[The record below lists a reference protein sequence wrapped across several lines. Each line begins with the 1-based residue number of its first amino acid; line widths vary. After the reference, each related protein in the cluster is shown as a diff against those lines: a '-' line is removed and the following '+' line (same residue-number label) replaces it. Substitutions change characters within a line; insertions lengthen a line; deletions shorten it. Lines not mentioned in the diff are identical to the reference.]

1 MTACFAYLAQSKIH
15 FKTAD
20 GSIRAVESKF
30 GRDVHERAIRLRQR
44 NAWKTQGSG
53 AQFMSGGMLW
63 GVQDRDPAQ
72 LRIAITGLSRG
83 RESGE
88 LLYTLETDEV
98 SGIFAL
104 KDSGHE
110 EQRLFHSSDCRVG
123 NPCAR
128 RDKDLV
134 ACSILHPQG
143 IANLATMR
151 ADGSDLTEITEGDS
165 SDLAPYWVPG
175 ESRKLIFQSAGM
187 GRDAHGHLMVRGP
200 YLIQQLDLDSGE
212 MSCLL
217 EDPKFD
223 FMAPRLDAH
232 GRVYAIRRP
241 YEKTYRSF
249 NPFRAVMDLV
259 MLPLNVL
266 HALFQ
271 WLNFFTVRYTGKPL
285 TSAGGTRGK
294 EIDLKQM
301 FILGNQVDAEKVSR
315 EPQTDDMP
323 ALVPQSWQLVR
334 QQKGGAP
341 QILAKGVLSYDL
353 AEDGALIYSNGSAIY
368 RLDLYGRKE
377 RLHTD
382 THIEQV
388 VFNA

>member
-1 MTACFAYLAQSKIH
+1 
-15 FKTAD
+15 
-20 GSIRAVESKF
+20 
-30 GRDVHERAIRLRQR
+30 
-44 NAWKTQGSG
+44 
-53 AQFMSGGMLW
+53 
-63 GVQDRDPAQ
+63 
-72 LRIAITGLSRG
+72 
-83 RESGE
+83 
-88 LLYTLETDEV
+88 
-98 SGIFAL
+98 
-104 KDSGHE
+104 
-110 EQRLFHSSDCRVG
+110 VG

-175 ESRKLIFQSAGM
+175 ESQKLVFQSAGM
-187 GRDAHGHLMVRGP
+187 GRGAQGHLMVRGP

-223 FMAPRLDAH
+223 LMAPRLDAQ

-241 YEKTYRSF
+241 YEKTHRSF
-249 NPFRAVMDLV
+249 SPFRAVLDLV

-271 WLNFFTVRYTGKPL
+271 WLNFFSVRYTGKPL

-323 ALVPQSWQLVR
+323 AIVPQSWQLIR

-353 AEDGALIYSNGSAIY
+353 AENGDLIYSNGSAIY

-377 RLHTD
+377 RLHND

-388 VFNA
+388 VFDA